1 MKNNLSF
8 KDFEIKGYLEEAGGF
23 FIEGMAAAFGV
34 PDMEPNKWGQFD
46 IIHKGAFA
54 KTIKENK
61 DRIKI
66 VMNHDLKKAVG
77 RPVLFEEREEGLYMK
92 ALISESE
99 TDLQQ
104 KIREGIF
111 SELSIGF
118 VPVKASIRY
127 QAMPDGSDIR
137 DLFEVKL
144 WEVSIVTIAKNEY
157 TRFAEAKGMEV
168 TGKIEQMFD
177 ELINEEPNEEKKYSL
192 LMLKSLALEPQE
204 ALKPPKESIFS
215 KLSFT
220 NKN

>member
-8 KDFEIKGYLEEAGGF
+8 IDFELKGYTEDAGGF
-23 FIEGMAAAFGV
+23 FIEGIPAAFGV

-46 IIHKGAFA
+46 ILHKGAFA
-54 KTIKENK
+54 KTIKENM

-99 TDLQQ
+99 ADLQQ

-118 VPVKASIRY
+118 VPVKSSIRY
-127 QAMPDGSDIR
+127 GVYNGADVR

-157 TRFAEAKGMEV
+157 TRFAEAKGVEM
-168 TGKIEQMFD
+168 TGKIEEMFD
-177 ELINEEPNEEKKYSL
+177 ELINDEPNEEKKYSL
-192 LMLKSLALEPQE
+192 MMLKSLALEPQE
-204 ALKPPKESIFS
+204 ALKPQKQSIFS
-215 KLSFT
+215 QLKFT
-220 NKN
+220 N